1 MPDVS
6 DVNYD
11 ENKSI
16 ITWKYDGHNQSLEL
30 KSVDQYELDQS
41 NGFILVLTGTDSV
54 PDSLYIID
62 AKDGSY
68 RSLRPPSGFDFYYL
82 TNHPQLG
89 ASVVCVSEN
98 PVEGWRDWHFSVEP
112 GTNNLSRAIPAY

>member
-6 DVNYD
+6 GVNYD
-11 ENKSI
+11 EDKSL
-16 ITWKYDGHNQSLEL
+16 ITWKYNGRTQSLKL
-30 KSVDQYELDQS
+30 KSVDQYALDQKT
-41 NGFILVLTGTDSV
+41 GLILALTGADSV
-54 PDSLYIID
+54 PDSLHFID

-89 ASVVCVSEN
+89 VSVVCVSEN
-98 PVEGWRDWHFSVEP
+98 PVEGWRDWHFSVDP
-112 GTNNLSRAIPAY
+112 GTNSLSRAIPAY